1 MFDDSFKI
9 RYKTIPVAI
18 SETSTVFPTMPH
30 NHTEIEMLLIYKGT
44 SHIRINGEYHLAQ
57 AGDLFFVN
65 PLEVHS
71 VMADRGEPYYHR
83 CICFG
88 CSLIGDSGLSRLL
101 RSGELGLPWR
111 ISRENGHNGFLREKF
126 EQLYSAVAVDADTLP
141 LEGPAY
147 VNLLMAY
154 MVKNGLLRDN
164 IGRHDNT
171 VFCDRAHQYISENFH
186 KDITSKQ
193 AAEAM
198 NFNQSYF
205 CRTFR
210 KNFGMTFSEYLNFYR
225 VSASK
230 QLIEANKHS
239 VSEIAFECGFTNP
252 EYFSRSFKK
261 YLGVVPTEYKKSIQY

>member
-18 SETSTVFPTMPH
+18 SENSTFFPTMPH

-44 SHIRINGEYHLAQ
+44 AHIRINGKHYLAH

-71 VMADRGEPYYHR
+71 VMADRREPYYHR

-88 CSLIGDSGLSRLL
+88 CSLIGDAALAKLL
-101 RSGELGLPWR
+101 RSGNLGLPWR
-111 ISRENGHNGFLREKF
+111 ISRENGHNSFLREKF
-126 EQLYSAVAVDADTLP
+126 EQLYGAVQADEETLS

-147 VNLLMAY
+147 VSLLMAY
-154 MVKNGLLRDN
+154 MVRNDLLLDN
-164 IGRHDNT
+164 IGRHENT
-171 VFCDRAHQYISENFH
+171 VFCDRVHQYISESFH
-186 KDITSKQ
+186 TDITSKQ

-205 CRTFR
+205 CRNFK

-230 QLIEANKHS
+230 QLIEENKHS
-239 VSEIAFECGFTNP
+239 ISEVAFECGFTNP

-261 YLGVVPTEYKKSIQY
+261 YLGMVPTEYKKSIQY

>member
-18 SETSTVFPTMPH
+18 SETSTFFPTMPH
-30 NHTEIEMLLIYKGT
+30 NHTEVEMLLIYKGNA
-44 SHIRINGEYHLAQ
+44 HIRINGEYYLAQ

-88 CSLIGDSGLSRLL
+88 CSLIGDASLSKLL
-101 RSGELGLPWR
+101 RSGNLGLPWR
-111 ISRENGHNGFLREKF
+111 ISRENVHNPYLREKF
-126 EQLYSAVAVDADTLP
+126 EQLYNVVAAEEDTLP

-147 VNLLMAY
+147 ISLLMAY

-164 IGRHDNT
+164 IGRHENT
-171 VFCDRAHQYISENFH
+171 VFCDWVHQYISENYH
-186 KDITSKQ
+186 TDITSKQ
-193 AAEAM
+193 AAEAL

-205 CRTFR
+205 CRTFK

-230 QLIEANKHS
+230 QLIDENKHS